1 MEKYLVP
8 NQLSPET
15 PKPFQRHGWTRSL
28 IEVNGRPRPSYRH
41 DLSALLMRS
50 YSEVGVFPHL
60 YHVDGVPCQTHR
72 NRVPSVAYAEP
83 PITTTRQGIS
93 SLEFDS
99 KGIYLVSVTK
109 SGCLTV
115 HDFESLYCQANDLLP
130 CLREDENKHVLHLSL
145 RQQLDVVRWN
155 PGNQDEV
162 ACTSMKK
169 DDVLIFDIS
178 YISSEPVQVL
188 RTKKTVTVHGSNVHK
203 GLTDV
208 AFAKIDK
215 SRLLASDTN
224 GVINMWDRRI
234 GSLPCLELTTNCNS
248 TINSIQ
254 LNVENQLVY
263 GAGRHGIIYM
273 WDLRG
278 GRASA
283 AFQSH
288 KEMCHP
294 PITSWKLATVL
305 ERIGTLKAQ
314 SAIVPKE
321 VHSINFDPSCPYQLA
336 FHLDDGW
343 SGVLNMYDFE
353 VTHVHCPPPAWLN
366 DSNVSADLLYLRKP
380 SWLPTYSVYAVGSA
394 STNGIHLL
402 DFYPDSSSP
411 CHVDYSE
418 NEEKHRKEDIRDKQ
432 NKFIPV
438 TEAVTASAAHPLN
451 GTIIAGTK
459 HSSLLV
465 VSQKKQSF

>member
-8 NQLSPET
+8 VEPSSEA
-15 PKPFQRHGWTRSL
+15 PKRFQRHEWARSL
-28 IEVNGRPRPSYRH
+28 IEVKGRFRRNYRH
-41 DLSALLMRS
+41 DLSALLTRS

-60 YHVDGVPCQTHR
+60 YHVDGVPCQTLR
-72 NRVPSVAYAEP
+72 NRVISSVSYGEP
-83 PITTTRQGIS
+83 PVPTSRQGIS
-93 SLEFDS
+93 SLEFDT

-115 HDFESLYCQANDLLP
+115 HDFESLYCQANDVLP
-130 CLREDENKHVLHLSL
+130 YFEEDESKHVLHLSL

-155 PGNQDEV
+155 PANQDEV

-169 DDVLIFDIS
+169 NDVLIFDIS
-178 YISSEPVQVL
+178 YISSEPVEVL
-188 RTKKTVTVHGSNVHK
+188 RTKRTVTVHGSDVHK
-203 GLTDV
+203 GLTDI
-208 AFAKIDK
+208 AFSTIDK
-215 SRLLASDTN
+215 SRLFASDTN
-224 GVINMWDRRI
+224 GVVNMWDRRI
-234 GSLPCLELTTNCNS
+234 GSLPCLELTTNSRS

-254 LNVENQLVY
+254 LNLENQVVF

-278 GRASA
+278 GRVSA

-294 PITSWKLATVL
+294 PITCWKLASML

-314 SAIVPKE
+314 SAIVTKE

-402 DFYPDSSSP
+402 DFYPDTSSP

-418 NEEKHRKEDIRDKQ
+418 KEERDVRDKQ
-432 NKFIPV
+432 NKFVPL
-438 TEAVTASAAHPLN
+438 TEAVTACAAHPLN
-451 GTIIAGTK
+451 DTIVAGTK

-465 VSQKKQSF
+465 ISQRKQSF